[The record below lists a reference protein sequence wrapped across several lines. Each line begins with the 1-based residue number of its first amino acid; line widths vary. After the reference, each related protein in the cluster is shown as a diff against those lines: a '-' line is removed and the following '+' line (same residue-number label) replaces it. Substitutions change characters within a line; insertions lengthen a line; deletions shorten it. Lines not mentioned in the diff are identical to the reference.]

1 MKKIFLIITLATLVL
16 ISGCKDANTETG
28 SAEFSSQI
36 PSSVSG
42 SQITEFEAESD
53 IVEES
58 SSELSAPSAL
68 SSETVSEV
76 NSKPASQSRETKTES
91 SAAEIKPSVG
101 KSNNLSQPS
110 VGNEKDNSDSTLS
123 GGSGNAI
130 KNATAADTRE
140 VADKVIFYLNKARA
154 EIGSGELSRL
164 SGLTRYAEF
173 RSGQLISNFAHDP
186 GDWNK
191 AAEASGYGKYIDLS
205 ESGGTPQ
212 GYYDIGAREAI
223 AMAGIVGSSDRIA
236 ETLAQIIIDSP
247 RHWSYV
253 GSDEMKY
260 TAVGVSCNA
269 DMWYAAI
276 MVTNTTDY
284 EN

>member
-1 MKKIFLIITLATLVL
+1 MKKIFLIITLAALVS
-16 ISGCKDANTETG
+16 ISGCKATNTETE

-36 PSSVSG
+36 SSSVSA
-42 SQITEFEAESD
+42 SQITEFETESNTAQ
-53 IVEES
+53 ES
-58 SSELSAPSAL
+58 SSELSATVAQG
-68 SSETVSEV
+68 SETVSEV
-76 NSKPASQSRETKTES
+76 NSKPVAQRRETKTES
-91 SAAEIKPSVG
+91 SAAEIKPSVA
-101 KSNNLSQPS
+101 KSNDLSQPS

-123 GGSGNAI
+123 GGSGTAI

-191 AAEASGYGKYIDLS
+191 AAEATGYGKYIDLS
-205 ESGGTPQ
+205 ESVGASQ

-223 AMAGIVGSSDRIA
+223 AMAGIVGSTDRIA

-260 TAVGVSCNA
+260 TGVGVSCNA

-276 MVTNTTDY
+276 MVTNTTAY

>member
-1 MKKIFLIITLATLVL
+1 MKKIFLIITLAALVL
-16 ISGCKDANTETG
+16 ISGCKATNTETG

-76 NSKPASQSRETKTES
+76 NSKPAVQSRETKTES
-91 SAAEIKPSVG
+91 SAAEIKPSVA
-101 KSNNLSQPS
+101 KSNDLSQPS

-154 EIGSGELSRL
+154 EIGSGELSKL
-164 SGLTRYAEF
+164 SGLTRYAEY

-191 AAEASGYGKYIDLS
+191 AAEATGYGKYIDLS

-212 GYYDIGAREAI
+212 GYYDIGAREAL
-223 AMAGIVGSSDRIA
+223 AMAGIVGSTDRIA

-260 TAVGVSCNA
+260 TGVGVSCNA

-276 MVTNTTDY
+276 MVTNTTAY

>member
-1 MKKIFLIITLATLVL
+1 MKKILLIITLAALVL
-16 ISGCKDANTETG
+16 ISGCKATNTETE
-28 SAEFSSQI
+28 SADFSSQI
-36 PSSVSG
+36 SSSVSG
-42 SQITEFEAESD
+42 SQITEFETKSD
-53 IVEES
+53 TAQES
-58 SSELSAPSAL
+58 SSELSATVAQG
-68 SSETVSEV
+68 SETVSEI
-76 NSKPASQSRETKTES
+76 NSKPAAQSRETKTES
-91 SAAEIKPSVG
+91 SAAEIKPSVA
-101 KSNNLSQPS
+101 KSNDLSQPS

-123 GGSGNAI
+123 GGSGTAI

-154 EIGSGELSRL
+154 EIGSGELSKL
-164 SGLTRYAEF
+164 SGLTRYAEY

-191 AAEASGYGKYIDLS
+191 AAEATGYGKYIDLS
-205 ESGGTPQ
+205 EYGNAE

-223 AMAGIVGSSDRIA
+223 AMTGLVGSTDKVA

-260 TAVGVSCNA
+260 TGVGVSCNA

>member
-1 MKKIFLIITLATLVL
+1 MKNIFLIITLASFVL
-16 ISGCKDANTETG
+16 ISGCKAANAETE

-36 PSSVSG
+36 SSLVSG
-42 SQITEFEAESD
+42 SQITEFETESNT
-53 IVEES
+53 VQEG
-58 SSELSAPSAL
+58 SSELSVTVAQG
-68 SSETVSEV
+68 SETVSEV

-154 EIGSGELSRL
+154 EIGSGELSKL
-164 SGLTRYAEF
+164 SGLTRYAEY

-191 AAEASGYGKYIDLS
+191 AAEATGYGKYIDLS
-205 ESGGTPQ
+205 EYGNAE
-212 GYYDIGAREAI
+212 GYYDIGAREAL

-260 TAVGVSCNA
+260 SGVGVSCNA

-276 MVTNTTDY
+276 MVTNTTEY

>member
-1 MKKIFLIITLATLVL
+1 MKNIFLIITLATLVL
-16 ISGCKDANTETG
+16 ISGCKATNTET
-28 SAEFSSQI
+28 AEFSSQI
-36 PSSVSG
+36 SSSVSG
-42 SQITEFEAESD
+42 SKITEFETKSETAQ
-53 IVEES
+53 ES
-58 SSELSAPSAL
+58 SSELSATVAQGY
-68 SSETVSEV
+68 ETVSEV
-76 NSKPASQSRETKTES
+76 NSKPAAQSRETKTES
-91 SAAEIKPSVG
+91 SAAKIKPSVG
-101 KSNNLSQPS
+101 EANNIPKAS

-154 EIGSGELSRL
+154 GIGSGELSKL
-164 SGLTRYAEF
+164 SGLTRYAEY
-173 RSGQLISNFAHDP
+173 RSGQLISNFSHDP

-191 AAEASGYGKYIDLS
+191 AAEATGYGKYIDLS
-205 ESGGTPQ
+205 ESGGTSQ

-223 AMAGIVGSSDRIA
+223 AMAGVVGSTDRIA

-253 GSDEMKY
+253 GSNEMKY
-260 TAVGVSCNA
+260 IGVGVSCNS

>member
-1 MKKIFLIITLATLVL
+1 MTGCNSETVNTNSDTSFFTSEYNVSIIE
-16 ISGCKDANTETG
+16 KTE
-28 SAEFSSQI
+28 
-36 PSSVSG
+36 SV
-42 SQITEFEAESD
+42 I
-53 IVEES
+53 IEES
-58 SSELSAPSAL
+58 SSELSA
-68 SSETVSEV
+68 TVAQGYESVNEV
-76 NSKPASQSRETKTES
+76 YSKPTAQSRETKTEG
-91 SAAEIKPSVG
+91 SAAEINPSVA

-110 VGNEKDNSDSTLS
+110 VWNEKDNFDSTLS

-140 VADKVIFYLNKARA
+140 VSDKVIFYLNKARA
-154 EIGSGELSRL
+154 EIGSGELSKL
-164 SGLTRYAEF
+164 SGLTRYAEY

-191 AAEASGYGKYIDLS
+191 AAEATGYGKYIDLS
-205 ESGGTPQ
+205 ESGGAPQ
-212 GYYDIGAREAI
+212 GYYDIGAREAL
-223 AMAGIVGSSDRIA
+223 AMAGIVGSTDRIA

-253 GSDEMKY
+253 GSNEMKY
-260 TAVGVSCNA
+260 IGVGVSCNS

>member
-1 MKKIFLIITLATLVL
+1 MKKILFIITFASFVL
-16 ISGCKDANTETG
+16 ISGCKATNTET
-28 SAEFSSQI
+28 AEFSSQI
-36 PSSVSG
+36 SSSVSG
-42 SQITEFEAESD
+42 SKITEFETKSETAQ
-53 IVEES
+53 ES

-68 SSETVSEV
+68 SSETISEV
-76 NSKPASQSRETKTES
+76 NSKPTAQSQETKTES
-91 SAAEIKPSVG
+91 SAAKIKLSVA

-110 VGNEKDNSDSTLS
+110 VENEIDNSDSTLS
-123 GGSGNAI
+123 DGSGNAI

-154 EIGSGELSRL
+154 EIGSGELSKL
-164 SGLTRYAEF
+164 LGLTRYAEY

-191 AAEASGYGKYIDLS
+191 AAEATGYGKYIDLS
-205 ESGGTPQ
+205 EIGGTQQ
-212 GYYDIGAREAI
+212 GYYDIGAREAL
-223 AMAGIVGSSDRIA
+223 AMAGIVGSTDRIA
-236 ETLAQIIIDSP
+236 ETLAQIIIDSA

-260 TAVGVSCNA
+260 IGVGVSCNS